1 MELNFYSAFIELCFL
16 RGLAGFGKGFVFLC
30 QNMAR
35 DVSMAANQQN
45 KMLKTNSVEG
55 AQHCRAFQKNYF
67 YYLAIE
73 WGSEYQTSLVFK
85 CSKGGVTPNG
95 PLLECLLCIST
106 SFRVLRAPCLGV
118 RLHVFI
124 LLGKD

>member
-55 AQHCRAFQKNYF
+55 AQLCRAFQKNF
-67 YYLAIE
+67 FFVIWL
-73 WGSEYQTSLVFK
+73 
-85 CSKGGVTPNG
+85 
-95 PLLECLLCIST
+95 
-106 SFRVLRAPCLGV
+106 
-118 RLHVFI
+118 
-124 LLGKD
+124 

>member
-45 KMLKTNSVEG
+45 KMLKTNEALPSVNINVK
-55 AQHCRAFQKNYF
+55 RD
-67 YYLAIE
+67 
-73 WGSEYQTSLVFK
+73 
-85 CSKGGVTPNG
+85 
-95 PLLECLLCIST
+95 
-106 SFRVLRAPCLGV
+106 
-118 RLHVFI
+118 RLS
-124 LLGKD
+124 